1 MNKIWYLTHR
11 NPIVAFYEYETTR
24 NARRW
29 VEKMPYTMRALQRR
43 LDRMGADHD
52 VPVQIIE
59 ALGLQVTQS
68 KIDRLWDELS
78 AVA

>member
-1 MNKIWYLTHR
+1 M
-11 NPIVAFYEYETTR
+11 AFYEYETTR

-29 VEKMPYTMRALQRR
+29 IEKMPYTMRALQRR
-43 LDRMGADHD
+43 LDRMGLDHD

-68 KIDRLWDELS
+68 KIDRLWQELS
-78 AVA
+78 AIA